1 MSENFDFSVPDAPLD
16 VQAALPEDLK
26 KSREKSLKHI
36 KTYQEKR
43 IRWYQDIELKKVLDK
58 DITLFSLRGI
68 ESATDFVEDA
78 FRALES
84 SSEETVSGNLWQQI
98 LADISDDTQDTGDL
112 IATRENTIWVIEL
125 KSQPN
130 TVNSTSK
137 PGELRELRT
146 RMAEITRRR
155 RASNQKVKAALAIS
169 RDTRKKGKGV
179 DQVEVFRAPNTN
191 DSNHDLDGFEY
202 RYITGE
208 KFWTWLT
215 GIDSQIALLMPLAS
229 ITGGREVREA
239 RESAISRLKLEVLE
253 LLDSH
258 NLGTSMDD
266 VVRLRSLL

>member
-1 MSENFDFSVPDAPLD
+1 MSSNID
-16 VQAALPEDLK
+16 VSLPNTSLEVEASLPENLK
-26 KSREKSLKHI
+26 RQRDKSLQHI
-36 KTYQEKR
+36 GTYQQKR
-43 IRWYQDIELKKVLDK
+43 IQWYQNVELKKVLDK
-58 DITLFSLRGI
+58 DITLFALRGI
-68 ESATDFVEDA
+68 DSATDFIEDA

-84 SSEETVSGNLWQQI
+84 SSEETMSGNLWQQI

-155 RASNQKVKAALAIS
+155 RASNQKVKAALAVS
-169 RDTRKKGKGV
+169 RDPRKKGKGV
-179 DQVEVFRAPNTN
+179 DQIEVFRAPNTT

-229 ITGGREVREA
+229 ITGGDRVREA
-239 RESAISRLKLEVLE
+239 REAALSRLKYEVLE
-253 LLDSH
+253 LLNSH
-258 NLGTSMDD
+258 QLGTSMDD
-266 VVRLRSLL
+266 IVRLRSQL